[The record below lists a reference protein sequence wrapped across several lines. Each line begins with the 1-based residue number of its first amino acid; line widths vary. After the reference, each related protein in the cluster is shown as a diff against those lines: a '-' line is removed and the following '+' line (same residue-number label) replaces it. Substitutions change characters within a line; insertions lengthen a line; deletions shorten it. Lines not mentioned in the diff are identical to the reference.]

1 MANDKNLTTP
11 KNGVWQIMLDL
22 LVDNAGKLVSNQQ
35 LADATGQ
42 HNYARRLREL
52 RAEGWQ
58 IAYMAKEKGYVLTSL
73 ERLNNSADEYVNLRL
88 RNEVFERDNYQ
99 CQMCGYSK
107 GEKFLDS
114 EPVKL
119 EADHII
125 PLAEGGKTVVDN
137 LQTLCSR
144 CNAGKKAV
152 AAYSV
157 KDDNTASMVIRLD
170 RTVLLDLESQAEA
183 QGVTV
188 KELIQTKLG
197 QDS

>member
-1 MANDKNLTTP
+1 MANSKGLTTP

-22 LVDNAGKLVSNQQ
+22 LADNFGKLVNNQQ

-52 RAEGWQ
+52 RAEGWK
-58 IAYMAKEKGYVLTSL
+58 IKYAAKERGYILTSL
-73 ERLNNSADEYVNLRL
+73 ERLDSSADEYVNLRL

-107 GEKFLDS
+107 GEQFLDS

-125 PLAEGGKTVVDN
+125 PLAQEGKTVIAN

-152 AAYSV
+152 ASYSI
-157 KDDNTASMVIRLD
+157 KDDKTAMVIRLD
-170 RTVLLDLESQAEA
+170 KALVERLEARA
-183 QGVTV
+183 KTDDVAL
-188 KELIQTKLG
+188 KELIQTILG
-197 QDS
+197 QVQ

>member
-1 MANDKNLTTP
+1 MANSKGLTTP

-22 LVDNAGKLVSNQQ
+22 LADNFGELVNNQQ

-52 RAEGWQ
+52 RAEGWK
-58 IAYMAKEKGYVLTSL
+58 IKYAAKEKGYILTSL
-73 ERLNNSADEYVNLRL
+73 ERLDTSADEYVNLRL
-88 RNEVFERDNYQ
+88 RNETFERDDYT

-107 GEKFLDS
+107 GELFLDG

-125 PLAEGGKTVVDN
+125 PLADNGKTVIDN

-152 AAYSV
+152 ASYSV
-157 KDDNTASMVIRLD
+157 KDDKTSMVIRLD
-170 RTVLLDLESQAEA
+170 KSLVERLEA
-183 QGVTV
+183 QAQTENIPI
-188 KELIQTKLG
+188 KELIQTMLE
-197 QDS
+197 QDQ